1 MFATK
6 WDTGMQATNLAIG
19 ILCVLG
25 GGIAAQ
31 WVAWRFQ
38 LPAIVLLFALGLF
51 YGPGVGM
58 LHPAATIG
66 PYFHPLVSMA
76 VAFIV
81 FEGGLALNLRQWRE
95 SGEGVLRLTAAALPV
110 NWVLA
115 SIAAHYVGHLNW
127 GTAWLFGAIV
137 VVTGPTVVLPLLRH
151 TKLQPRVAAFLRWE
165 AIVNDP
171 IAAILATLV
180 LEYLLIRP
188 SHMGGIS
195 LEAVE
200 IGPQLLFA
208 TMVAIGCGVFAALLI
223 KFLSSRDLL
232 PEILRIPMILAFAVG
247 VAAVCNLVMQGA
259 GLMAATVFGMALANL
274 QVSGMSELQR
284 IKESLGVIVVSCL
297 FVLLTADLQ
306 RTLLNQLSLPIMA
319 LTLTVMF
326 VVRPLGIFLSTIG
339 ASMSWQERL
348 FVGWIAPRGIVA
360 AAVAGVVGLQL
371 QEAGYPGAD
380 LITPAVFAL
389 IASTMILHGFSLRPL
404 ARALRL
410 TLSDEPA
417 LAIMGA
423 NAWSTNLA
431 RVVHEVGVPV
441 LLVDTYAPALDK
453 AARFGVP
460 VLKAELLSVEGQE
473 SLEERPADYLIA
485 ATPDAIYNGLVCA
498 RMAPDLGRQRVFQ
511 VSPGLARLDLYH
523 GLSRDSRGKVLGEP
537 GWNFSLIDSRY
548 AKGWRFS
555 SHVIEESDNE
565 DENPLPSDPVMLFM
579 IIRKGTAIWVFSA
592 EDVTPI
598 EPAAGDI
605 IITYVPPEEAAAPDA
620 PQVAAPIPV

>member
-1 MFATK
+1 M
-6 WDTGMQATNLAIG
+6 
-19 ILCVLG
+19 LG

-31 WVAWRFQ
+31 WVAWRFK
-38 LPAIVLLFALGLF
+38 LPAIVLLFALGLA
-51 YGPGVGM
+51 YGPGLGL
-58 LHPAATIG
+58 LHPAAAIG

-81 FEGGLALNLRQWRE
+81 FEGGLALDLRQWRE
-95 SGEGVLRLTAAALPV
+95 SGEGVLRLTAAALPI
-110 NWVLA
+110 NWVLG
-115 SIAAHYVGHLNW
+115 SMAAHYVGHLPW

-151 TKLQPRVAAFLRWE
+151 TKLRPRVATFLRWE

-180 LEYLLIRP
+180 LECLLLRP
-188 SHMGGIS
+188 SNTSGLS
-195 LEAVE
+195 LAAME
-200 IGPQLLFA
+200 IGPHLLFA
-208 TMVAIGCGVFAALLI
+208 TMFSIACGVFPAMLI
-223 KFLSSRDLL
+223 KFLSARDLL
-232 PEILRIPMILAFAVG
+232 PEILRIPIILAFAMG
-247 VAAVCNLVMQGA
+247 VAAFCNLIMQGA

-274 QVSGMSELQR
+274 HVTGMSELQR

-306 RTLLNQLSLPIMA
+306 RTLLTQLSLPIMA
-319 LTLTVMF
+319 LTFTVMF

-371 QEAGYPGAD
+371 RDAGYPGAN

-404 ARALRL
+404 ARGLRL

-431 RVVHEVGVPV
+431 RVVHDQGIPV
-441 LLVDTYAPALDK
+441 LLVDTYAPALNK
-453 AARFGVP
+453 AARLGVP
-460 VLKAELLSVEGQE
+460 ILSAELLSDAGQE

-511 VSPGLARLDLYH
+511 VSPGIARLDLYH

-537 GWNFSLIDSRY
+537 GWNFSLIDSLY
-548 AKGWRFS
+548 AQGWRFA
-555 SHVIEESDNE
+555 SHIMGAEAGEETLLHA
-565 DENPLPSDPVMLFM
+565 PAMLFM
-579 IIRKGTAIWVFSA
+579 VIRKGTAIWICSA
-592 EDVTPI
+592 EDVIPV
-598 EPAAGDI
+598 EAAEGDI
-605 IITYVPPEEAAAPDA
+605 IIRFVPPDPATKAASLPSATRDA
-620 PQVAAPIPV
+620 MPVV

>member
-1 MFATK
+1 
-6 WDTGMQATNLAIG
+6 MQATNLAIG

-31 WVAWRFQ
+31 WVAWRFR
-38 LPAIVLLFALGLF
+38 LPAIVLLFALGLI
-51 YGPGVGM
+51 YGPGLGL
-58 LHPAATIG
+58 LHPAAAIG

-81 FEGGLALNLRQWRE
+81 FEGGLALDLRQWRE
-95 SGEGVLRLTAAALPV
+95 SGEGVLRLTAAALPI
-110 NWVLA
+110 NWVLG
-115 SIAAHYVGHLNW
+115 SIAAHYIGHLPW

-151 TKLQPRVAAFLRWE
+151 TKLRPRVAAFLRWE

-180 LEYLLIRP
+180 LECLLLRP
-188 SHMGGIS
+188 SHTAGMS
-195 LEAVE
+195 LAAVE
-200 IGPQLLFA
+200 IGPHLLFA
-208 TMVAIGCGVFAALLI
+208 TMFSIACGVFPAMLI
-223 KFLSSRDLL
+223 KFLSARDLL
-232 PEILRIPMILAFAVG
+232 PEILRIPIILAFAMG
-247 VAAVCNLVMQGA
+247 VAAFCNLIMQGA

-274 QVSGMSELQR
+274 QVTGISELQR

-306 RTLLNQLSLPIMA
+306 RTLLAQLSLPIMA
-319 LTLTVMF
+319 LTFTVMF

-371 QEAGYPGAD
+371 REAGYPGAN

-431 RVVHEVGVPV
+431 RVVHDQGIPV
-441 LLVDTYAPALDK
+441 LLVDTYAPALNK
-453 AARFGVP
+453 AAKLGVP
-460 VLKAELLSVEGQE
+460 ILSAELLSDAGQE

-511 VSPGLARLDLYH
+511 VSPGIARLDLYH

-537 GWNFSLIDSRY
+537 GWNFSMIDSLY
-548 AKGWRFS
+548 AQGWRFA
-555 SHVIEESDNE
+555 SHTMRADMGEEQLLQG
-565 DENPLPSDPVMLFM
+565 PAMLFM
-579 IIRKGTAIWVFSA
+579 IIRKGTAIWICSA
-592 EDVTPI
+592 EDAIPA
-598 EPAAGDI
+598 EAAAGDI
-605 IITYVPPEEAAAPDA
+605 IIRLVPPDAA
-620 PQVAAPIPV
+620 VARPPAGQRGVMPA

>member
-1 MFATK
+1 
-6 WDTGMQATNLAIG
+6 MQATNLAIG
-19 ILCVLG
+19 ILFVLG

-31 WVAWRFQ
+31 WVAWRFK
-38 LPAIVLLFALGLF
+38 LPAIVLLFALGLIC
-51 YGPGVGM
+51 GPGLGI
-58 LHPAATIG
+58 LHPATAIG

-81 FEGGLALNLRQWRE
+81 FEGGLALDLRQWRE
-95 SGEGVLRLTAAALPV
+95 SGEGVLRLTAAALPI
-110 NWVLA
+110 NWVLG
-115 SIAAHYVGHLNW
+115 SLAAHYVGHLNW

-151 TKLQPRVAAFLRWE
+151 TKLRPRVAAFLRWE

-171 IAAILATLV
+171 IAAILATLM
-180 LEYLLIRP
+180 LECLLISS
-188 SHMGGIS
+188 SHTSDAS
-195 LEAVE
+195 LAAVE
-200 IGPQLLFA
+200 IGPHLLFA
-208 TMVAIGCGVFAALLI
+208 TMFSIGCGILPALLI
-223 KFLSSRDLL
+223 KFLSARDLL
-232 PEILRIPMILAFAVG
+232 PEILRIPMILAFAMG
-247 VAAVCNLVMQGA
+247 VAAICNLLMQGA

-274 QVSGMSELQR
+274 HVTGMSELQR

-306 RTLLNQLSLPIMA
+306 RTVLSELSWPIMA
-319 LTLTVMF
+319 LTFTVMF
-326 VVRPLGIFLSTIG
+326 VVRPLGIYLSTIG

-360 AAVAGVVGLQL
+360 AAVSGVVGLQL
-371 QEAGYPGAD
+371 QEAGYAGANM
-380 LITPAVFAL
+380 ITPAVFAL

-404 ARALRL
+404 ARALKL

-431 RVVHEVGVPV
+431 RVVHDRGVPV
-441 LLVDTYAPALDK
+441 LLVDTYAPALNK
-453 AARFGVP
+453 AAGLGVP
-460 VLKAELLSVEGQE
+460 VLRAELLSVEGQE

-485 ATPDAIYNGLVCA
+485 TTPDAIYNGLVCA

-511 VSPGLARLDLYH
+511 VSPGIARLDLYH

-537 GWNFSLIDSRY
+537 AWNFSLIDSRY
-548 AKGWRFS
+548 AQGWRFGS
-555 SHVIEESDNE
+555 YIA
-565 DENPLPSDPVMLFM
+565 DETISEARLTDGPAMLFM

-592 EDVTPI
+592 EDAIPA
-598 EPAAGDI
+598 EPAEGDI
-605 IITYVPPEEAAAPDA
+605 IVLFMPPGQDA
-620 PQVAAPIPV
+620 SRTDLPVVDGPIPAA

>member
-1 MFATK
+1 MR
-6 WDTGMQATNLAIG
+6 DTGMQATNLAIG

-31 WVAWRFQ
+31 WVAWRFR
-38 LPAIVLLFALGLF
+38 LPAIVLLFALGLI
-51 YGPGVGM
+51 YGPGLGL
-58 LHPAATIG
+58 LHPAAAIG

-81 FEGGLALNLRQWRE
+81 FEGGLALDLRQWRE
-95 SGEGVLRLTAAALPV
+95 SGEGVLRLTAAALPI
-110 NWVLA
+110 NWVLG
-115 SIAAHYVGHLNW
+115 SIAAHYIGHLPW

-151 TKLQPRVAAFLRWE
+151 TKLRPRVAAFLRWE

-180 LEYLLIRP
+180 LECLLLRP
-188 SHMGGIS
+188 SHTAGMS
-195 LEAVE
+195 LAAVE
-200 IGPQLLFA
+200 IGPHLLFA
-208 TMVAIGCGVFAALLI
+208 TMFSIACGVFPAMLI
-223 KFLSSRDLL
+223 KFLSARDLL
-232 PEILRIPMILAFAVG
+232 PEILRIPIILAFAMG
-247 VAAVCNLVMQGA
+247 VAAFCNLIMQGA

-274 QVSGMSELQR
+274 QVTGISELQR

-306 RTLLNQLSLPIMA
+306 RTLLAQLSLPIMA
-319 LTLTVMF
+319 LTFTVMF

-371 QEAGYPGAD
+371 REAGYPGAN

-431 RVVHEVGVPV
+431 RVVHDQGIPV
-441 LLVDTYAPALDK
+441 LLVDTYAPALNK
-453 AARFGVP
+453 AAKLGVP
-460 VLKAELLSVEGQE
+460 ILSAELLSDAGQE

-511 VSPGLARLDLYH
+511 VSPGIARLDLYH

-537 GWNFSLIDSRY
+537 GWNFSMIDSLY
-548 AKGWRFS
+548 AQGWRFA
-555 SHVIEESDNE
+555 SHTMRADMGEEQLLQG
-565 DENPLPSDPVMLFM
+565 PAMLFM
-579 IIRKGTAIWVFSA
+579 IIRKGTAIWICSA
-592 EDVTPI
+592 EDAIPA
-598 EPAAGDI
+598 EAAAGDI
-605 IITYVPPEEAAAPDA
+605 IIRLVPPDAAAARPPA
-620 PQVAAPIPV
+620 GQRGVMPA

>member
-1 MFATK
+1 
-6 WDTGMQATNLAIG
+6 MQATNLAIG

-31 WVAWRFQ
+31 WVAWRFR
-38 LPAIVLLFALGLF
+38 LPAIVLLFALGLI
-51 YGPGVGM
+51 YGPGLGL
-58 LHPAATIG
+58 LHPAAAIG

-81 FEGGLALNLRQWRE
+81 FEGGLALDLRQWRE
-95 SGEGVLRLTAAALPV
+95 SGEGVLRLTAAALPI
-110 NWVLA
+110 NWVLG
-115 SIAAHYVGHLNW
+115 SIAAHYIGHLPW

-151 TKLQPRVAAFLRWE
+151 TKLRPRVAAFLRWE

-180 LEYLLIRP
+180 LECLLLRP
-188 SHMGGIS
+188 SHTAGMS
-195 LEAVE
+195 LAAVE
-200 IGPQLLFA
+200 IGPHLLFA
-208 TMVAIGCGVFAALLI
+208 TMFSIACGVFPAMLI
-223 KFLSSRDLL
+223 KFLSARDLL
-232 PEILRIPMILAFAVG
+232 PEILRIPIILAFAMG
-247 VAAVCNLVMQGA
+247 VAAFCNLIMQGA

-274 QVSGMSELQR
+274 QVTGISELQR

-306 RTLLNQLSLPIMA
+306 RTLLAQLSLPIMA
-319 LTLTVMF
+319 LTFTVMF

-371 QEAGYPGAD
+371 REAGYPGAN

-431 RVVHEVGVPV
+431 RVVHDQGIPV
-441 LLVDTYAPALDK
+441 LLVDTYAPALNK
-453 AARFGVP
+453 AAKLGVP
-460 VLKAELLSVEGQE
+460 ILSAELLSDAGQE

-511 VSPGLARLDLYH
+511 VSPGIARLDLYH

-537 GWNFSLIDSRY
+537 GWNFSMIDSLY
-548 AKGWRFS
+548 AQGWRFA
-555 SHVIEESDNE
+555 SHTMRADMGEEQLLQG
-565 DENPLPSDPVMLFM
+565 PAMLFM
-579 IIRKGTAIWVFSA
+579 IIRKGTAIWICSA
-592 EDVTPI
+592 EDAIPA
-598 EPAAGDI
+598 EAAAGDI
-605 IITYVPPEEAAAPDA
+605 IIRLVPPDAAAARPPA
-620 PQVAAPIPV
+620 GQRGVMPA

>member
-1 MFATK
+1 
-6 WDTGMQATNLAIG
+6 MQATNLAIG

-31 WVAWRFQ
+31 WVAWRFK
-38 LPAIVLLFALGLF
+38 LPAIVLLFSLGLVF
-51 YGPGVGM
+51 GPGLGI
-58 LHPAATIG
+58 LHPGAAIG

-81 FEGGLALNLRQWRE
+81 FEGGLALDFRQWRE
-95 SGEGVLRLTAAALPV
+95 SGEGVLRLTAAALPI
-110 NWVLA
+110 NWVLG
-115 SIAAHYVGHLNW
+115 SLAAHYVGHMPW
-127 GTAWLFGAIV
+127 GTSWLFGAIV

-151 TKLQPRVAAFLRWE
+151 TKLRPRVAAFLRWE

-180 LEYLLIRP
+180 LECLLIRP
-188 SHMGGIS
+188 LHTGGMS
-195 LEAVE
+195 LAAME
-200 IGPQLLFA
+200 IGPHLLFA
-208 TMVAIGCGVFAALLI
+208 TMFAIACGIFPAVLI
-223 KFLSSRDLL
+223 KFLSARDML
-232 PEILRIPMILAFAVG
+232 PEILRIPMILAFAMG
-247 VAAVCNLVMQGA
+247 VAAVCNLLMQGA

-274 QVSGMSELQR
+274 HVTGMSELQR

-297 FVLLTADLQ
+297 FVLLTADLP
-306 RTLLNQLSLPIMA
+306 RALLTELSLPIMA
-319 LTLTVMF
+319 LTFTVMF

-371 QEAGYPGAD
+371 HEAGYPGGD

-431 RVVHEVGVPV
+431 RAVHDRGVPV
-441 LLVDTYAPALDK
+441 LMVDTYAPALNK
-453 AARFGVP
+453 AAGFGIP
-460 VLKAELLSVEGQE
+460 ILRAELLSVEGQE

-485 ATPDAIYNGLVCA
+485 TTPDAIYNGLVCA

-537 GWNFSLIDSRY
+537 GWNFSYIDSLY
-548 AKGWRFS
+548 AKGWRFG
-555 SHVIEESDNE
+555 SHVMEEHVEEADLL
-565 DENPLPSDPVMLFM
+565 DGPGMLFM
-579 IIRKGTAIWVFSA
+579 IIRKGSAIWIFSA
-592 EDVTPI
+592 EDAIPA

-605 IITYVPPEEAAAPDA
+605 IVMLLPPAVAPAAPVAAAVPPAPE
-620 PQVAAPIPV
+620 PIPA

>member
-565 DENPLPSDPVMLFM
+565 DENPLPCDPVMLFM

-620 PQVAAPIPV
+620 PQVAAPIPA

>member
-1 MFATK
+1 
-6 WDTGMQATNLAIG
+6 MQATNLAIG

-31 WVAWRFQ
+31 WVAWRFR
-38 LPAIVLLFALGLF
+38 LPAIVLLFALGLI
-51 YGPGVGM
+51 YGPGLGL
-58 LHPAATIG
+58 LHPAAAIG

-81 FEGGLALNLRQWRE
+81 FEGGLALDLRQWRE
-95 SGEGVLRLTAAALPV
+95 SGEGVLRLTAAALPI
-110 NWVLA
+110 NWVLG
-115 SIAAHYVGHLNW
+115 SIAAHYIGHLPW

-151 TKLQPRVAAFLRWE
+151 TKLRPRVAAFLRWE

-180 LEYLLIRP
+180 LECLLLRP
-188 SHMGGIS
+188 SHTAGMS
-195 LEAVE
+195 LAAVE
-200 IGPQLLFA
+200 IGPHLLFA
-208 TMVAIGCGVFAALLI
+208 TMFSIACGVFPAMLI
-223 KFLSSRDLL
+223 KFLSARDLL
-232 PEILRIPMILAFAVG
+232 PEILRIPIILAFAMG
-247 VAAVCNLVMQGA
+247 VAAFCNLIMQGA

-274 QVSGMSELQR
+274 QVTGISELQR

-306 RTLLNQLSLPIMA
+306 RTLLAQLSLPIMA
-319 LTLTVMF
+319 LTFTVMF

-371 QEAGYPGAD
+371 REAGYPGAN

-431 RVVHEVGVPV
+431 RVVHDQGIPV
-441 LLVDTYAPALDK
+441 LLVDTYAPALNK
-453 AARFGVP
+453 AAKLGVP
-460 VLKAELLSVEGQE
+460 ILSAELLSDAGQE
-473 SLEERPADYLIA
+473 SLAERPADYLIA

-511 VSPGLARLDLYH
+511 VSPGIARLDLYH

-537 GWNFSLIDSRY
+537 GWNFSMIDSLY
-548 AKGWRFS
+548 AQGWRFA
-555 SHVIEESDNE
+555 SHTMRADMGEEQLLQG
-565 DENPLPSDPVMLFM
+565 PAMLFM
-579 IIRKGTAIWVFSA
+579 IIRKGTAIWICSA
-592 EDVTPI
+592 EDAIPA
-598 EPAAGDI
+598 EAAAGDI
-605 IITYVPPEEAAAPDA
+605 IIRLVPPDAA
-620 PQVAAPIPV
+620 VARPPAGQRGVMPA